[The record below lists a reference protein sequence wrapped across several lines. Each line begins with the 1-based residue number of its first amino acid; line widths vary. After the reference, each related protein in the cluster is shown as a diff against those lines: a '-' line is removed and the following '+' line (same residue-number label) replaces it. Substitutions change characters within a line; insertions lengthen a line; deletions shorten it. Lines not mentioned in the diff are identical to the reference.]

1 MTALW
6 IVGILLA
13 IFLAVQLSRV
23 GVRLAFGEELRV
35 MLRLGPVHVQVVPK
49 KETAK
54 KKSKKEAAPKK
65 KKIGRAHV

>member
-54 KKSKKEAAPKK
+54 KKPK
-65 KKIGRAHV
+65 